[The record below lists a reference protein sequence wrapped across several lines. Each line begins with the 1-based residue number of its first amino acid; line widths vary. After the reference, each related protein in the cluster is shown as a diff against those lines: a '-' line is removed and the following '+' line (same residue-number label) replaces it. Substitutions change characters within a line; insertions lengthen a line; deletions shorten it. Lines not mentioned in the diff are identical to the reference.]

1 MYIRCVFLMFI
12 FLFLSFYYILFFIFL
27 FIYLLPQQKSY
38 MFFYVLDYFPFFI
51 YCFFYLYLV
60 FYILFFNLPP
70 PFYDLFLIFIICKI
84 IGNFYTIFINF
95 YINRIKSLKY
105 QENLEFYYILNFNR
119 FLKILL
125 LITISNQYCGS
136 LFSKGL
142 AFICFLK
149 FRLNIFL

>member
-12 FLFLSFYYILFFIFL
+12 FFVSFFYYILFLFSFL
-27 FIYLLPQQKSY
+27 FICFLNRNLICFLCARLFS
-38 MFFYVLDYFPFFI
+38 FFYILL
-51 YCFFYLYLV
+51 FYLYLV

-70 PFYDLFLIFIICKI
+70 PFYDFFLIFIIYEI

-142 AFICFLK
+142 SFICFLK